1 MATAA
6 TPSGSASTPDS
17 NDSML
22 IVSGGEGYIDFRIG
36 NSFEIFDYITFDD
49 YFSVV

>member
-1 MATAA
+1 VLEGDACPFFYFQGHGGLSLAA
-6 TPSGSASTPDS
+6 PLASDS

-36 NSFEIFDYITFDD
+36 NSR
-49 YFSVV
+49 V